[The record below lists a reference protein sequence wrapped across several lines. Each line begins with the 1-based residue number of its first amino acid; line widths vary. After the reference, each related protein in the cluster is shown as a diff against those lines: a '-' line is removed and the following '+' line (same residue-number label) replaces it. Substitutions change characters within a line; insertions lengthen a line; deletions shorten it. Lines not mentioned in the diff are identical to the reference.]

1 VGNLASRS
9 VEPGKVVTPGRK
21 VMTVADL
28 SQVEMKICVDETQLG
43 RVKPV
48 YPVKVPS
55 PLPISN
61 SNPECRPMPDSDPRF
76 SRTKSWPG

>member
-28 SQVEMKICVDETQLG
+28 SQVEMKNLRG
-43 RVKPV
+43 RDPAWKGQAGLSGQGSIPASDLELKPG
-48 YPVKVPS
+48 
-55 PLPISN
+55 
-61 SNPECRPMPDSDPRF
+61 MPADA
-76 SRTKSWPG
+76 